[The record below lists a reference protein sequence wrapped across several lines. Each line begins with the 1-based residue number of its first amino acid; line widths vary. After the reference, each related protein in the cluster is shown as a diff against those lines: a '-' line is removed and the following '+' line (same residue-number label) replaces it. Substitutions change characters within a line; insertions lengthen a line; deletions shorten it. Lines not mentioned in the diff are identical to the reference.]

1 MKGVLYANL
10 VRQSRG
16 ALAMEDATLDRA
28 RRAVTYRIYG
38 CEETQEARYE
48 TALGG
53 YEKTAVRA
61 NVWQSAL
68 PPLHLAVSTLGV
80 LFILWFGGKN
90 VLGTGWQSWNIAAFT
105 TFSAHPEGRA

>member
-16 ALAMEDATLDRA
+16 ALVSCIVMLFVCD
-28 RRAVTYRIYG
+28 
-38 CEETQEARYE
+38 
-48 TALGG
+48 
-53 YEKTAVRA
+53 
-61 NVWQSAL
+61 W
-68 PPLHLAVSTLGV
+68 HLALLCMIFPPVSYFCAERMKKPVQQAVSNLGV

-105 TFSAHPEGRA
+105 TFSAHPEGHA